1 MTQSGFVSLII
12 LSKSDARYFFGGLTP
27 APARFGLMKFSAVS
41 RRPGL
46 VSQRAT
52 SSLPCGKVLVIAVRY
67 MRERDPTP
75 TFTYLRRGAA
85 AWTMPD
91 MPTAAAPATLR
102 TERRSYV
109 KSLISLSPNLW
120 RPDCWRIAGRRK
132 DTSNSLK
139 CAQPR
144 ASGRRCRILRRD
156 AHAAFMDR
164 RPRADR
170 SALRERRQTHR
181 STRAGDA
188 PQPGHHRRR
197 QVGALHGGQWQLRLH
212 RGHHGTA
219 N

>member
-41 RRPGL
+41 GRLGL

-102 TERRSYV
+102 TERRSNV
-109 KSLISLSPNLW
+109 KSLISIPPDAGFSERYIKFAQVHSTSRIGAALPHTPPRCTHCVHGSPPS
-120 RPDCWRIAGRRK
+120 R
-132 DTSNSLK
+132 
-139 CAQPR
+139 
-144 ASGRRCRILRRD
+144 
-156 AHAAFMDR
+156 
-164 RPRADR
+164 
-170 SALRERRQTHR
+170 
-181 STRAGDA
+181 
-188 PQPGHHRRR
+188 
-197 QVGALHGGQWQLRLH
+197 
-212 RGHHGTA
+212 
-219 N
+219 